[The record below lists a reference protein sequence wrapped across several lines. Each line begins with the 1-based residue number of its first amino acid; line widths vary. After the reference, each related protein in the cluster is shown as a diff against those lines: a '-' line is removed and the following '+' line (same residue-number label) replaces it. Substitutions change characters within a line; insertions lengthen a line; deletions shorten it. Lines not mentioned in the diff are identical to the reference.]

1 MVFLDVLLLSVDL
14 TLSFRLI
21 LEVRRKWKS
30 EEVMSLRLYNIV
42 YPGLLLL
49 LFRMSVNVVNNRIE
63 NFGW

>member
-63 NFGW
+63 NFG